1 MDIEKYEIQN
11 DVVFI
16 NNSFTCLIDIYSF
29 IANSFRM
36 LGSLLCQEEKRTF
49 SLIKLL
55 VREQKNYL

>member
-29 IANSFRM
+29 IVI
-36 LGSLLCQEEKRTF
+36 LLEC
-49 SLIKLL
+49 
-55 VREQKNYL
+55 